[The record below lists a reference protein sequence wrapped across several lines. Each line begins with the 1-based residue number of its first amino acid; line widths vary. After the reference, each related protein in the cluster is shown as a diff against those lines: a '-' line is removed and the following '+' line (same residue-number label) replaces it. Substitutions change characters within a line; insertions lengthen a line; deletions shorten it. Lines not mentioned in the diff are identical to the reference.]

1 MRVEKAGGRE
11 RAGTRQTAERR
22 DGHFP
27 SRARN
32 DDPVLLRRTLL
43 TLLRVQAVQPDLF
56 GSILHESFTNF
67 DIPEDRIRFVFD

>member
-1 MRVEKAGGRE
+1 MGLMQPCLSRE
-11 RAGTRQTAERR
+11 RGRPRHLA
-22 DGHFP
+22 GHFP